1 MTKNVLAAALA
12 LAAGHAALAAD
23 ATPLDTLRTVLRSLP
38 TATRN
43 LDASQPVILTDLGAW
58 RTLPACDGRHIF
70 GLNREQENLLAQG
83 QIGGVDSAA
92 LQAVAHF
99 GREAQGDET
108 TAWYFST
115 PQVAQAAYD
124 YLPSQG
130 FKPLGQDMLAN
141 GTPGDAVWQ
150 PTAEAIPW
158 LGDPYRV
165 AVIAR
170 RDNILLQTYGPD
182 AMRAVRDGK
191 ENPDGVAPVTVIVD
205 GLAQTLQKTPAQPVQ
220 LALWSPSA
228 FSYGD
233 DTMRARFAAE
243 GGANSANP
251 ASGETLPPYTAALI
265 ADVQADNTPLAAI
278 SLAYGD
284 CDSAEKAAAVITQ
297 RWRGWERAA
306 PFKDIT
312 AAAEKTANGCAAV
325 LTVRGSGDLVP
336 FTLIYQAAMARDLP
350 VISL

>member
-12 LAAGHAALAAD
+12 LAAGHAALAAVD
-23 ATPLDTLRTVLRSLP
+23 TAPLDALRAVLHSLP

-43 LDASQPVILTDLGAW
+43 LDASQPVILTDLGVW
-58 RTLPACDGRHIF
+58 RTLPARDGRHIF
-70 GLNREQENLLAQG
+70 GLQREQENLLAQG

-99 GREAQGDET
+99 GSEAQGNET
-108 TAWYFST
+108 TAWFFST

-150 PTAEAIPW
+150 PTAEGIPW

-165 AVIAR
+165 AVVGR
-170 RDNILLQTYGPD
+170 RDNILLQTYDPD
-182 AMRAVRDGK
+182 AMRAARDGK
-191 ENPDGVAPVTVIVD
+191 ESLDAVAPVTVIMD
-205 GLAQTLQKTPAQPVQ
+205 GLAQILQKTPAQPVQ
-220 LALWSPSA
+220 LALWSPSV
-228 FSYGD
+228 FSYGN
-233 DTMRARFAAE
+233 TMRTPLAAE
-243 GGANSANP
+243 GGLNSAKP
-251 ASGETLPPYTAALI
+251 MSDEPLPSYTAALF
-265 ADVQADNTPLAAI
+265 ADTQAGDTPLAAI

>member
-1 MTKNVLAAALA
+1 MSRPFLAAALA
-12 LAAGHAALAAD
+12 LAASHAALAAD
-23 ATPLDTLRTVLRSLP
+23 ATPLDTLRAVLHSLP

-43 LDASQPVILTDLGAW
+43 LDASQPVILADLGVW
-58 RTLPACDGRHIF
+58 RTLPTRDGRHIF
-70 GLNREQENLLAQG
+70 GLQREQENLLTQAQN
-83 QIGGVDSAA
+83 GGVDSTA

-99 GREAQGDET
+99 GSEALGNET
-108 TAWYFST
+108 TAWFFST

-130 FKPLGQDMLAN
+130 FKP
-141 GTPGDAVWQ
+141 GDAVWQ
-150 PTAEAIPW
+150 PTAEGIPW

-165 AVIAR
+165 AVITH
-170 RDNILLQTYGPD
+170 RDNILLQTYDPD
-182 AMRAVRDGK
+182 AMRAARDGK
-191 ENPDGVAPVTVIVD
+191 ESPDGVTPVTVVVD
-205 GLAQTLQKTPAQPVQ
+205 GLAQALQKAPAQPVQ
-220 LALWSPSA
+220 LVLWSPST
-228 FSYGD
+228 FSYGN
-233 DTMRARFAAE
+233 TMRAPLAAE
-243 GGANSANP
+243 GGLNSAKP
-251 ASGETLPPYTAALI
+251 MSGEPLPPYTAALF
-265 ADVQADNTPLAAI
+265 ADTQAGDTPLAAI

>member
-1 MTKNVLAAALA
+1 MSRPFLAAALA
-12 LAAGHAALAAD
+12 LAASHAALAAD
-23 ATPLDTLRTVLRSLP
+23 ATPLDTLRAVLHSLP

-43 LDASQPVILTDLGAW
+43 LDASQPVILADLGVW
-58 RTLPACDGRHIF
+58 RTLPIRDGRHIF
-70 GLNREQENLLAQG
+70 GLQREQENLLTQAQN
-83 QIGGVDSAA
+83 GGVDSAA

-99 GREAQGDET
+99 GSEAQGNET
-108 TAWYFST
+108 TAWFFST
-115 PQVAQAAYD
+115 PQVTQVAYD

-150 PTAEAIPW
+150 PTAEGIPW
-158 LGDPYRV
+158 LGDSYRV
-165 AVIAR
+165 AVITH
-170 RDNILLQTYGPD
+170 RDNILLQTYDPD
-182 AMRAVRDGK
+182 AMRAARDGK
-191 ENPDGVAPVTVIVD
+191 ESPDGVTPVTVVVD
-205 GLAQTLQKTPAQPVQ
+205 GLAQALQKAPAQPVQ
-220 LALWSPSA
+220 LALWSLSA
-228 FSYGD
+228 FSYGN
-233 DTMRARFAAE
+233 TMRTPLAAE
-243 GGANSANP
+243 GGLNSAKP
-251 ASGETLPPYTAALI
+251 VSGEPLPPYTAALF
-265 ADVQADNTPLAAI
+265 ADTQAGDTPLAAI